1 MSNEEKDLRSGDQQI
16 SNCKTIKILSIIK
29 VMCKIIFLFG
39 SILHQNSIF
48 DPYIRMIMK
57 KFSILLL
64 FIGIYIT
71 SCNSTE
77 SKNTG
82 ETAMNNYPSAP
93 PLLNFSIINIYPH
106 DTASFTQGLA
116 FYKGQ
121 LYESTGSPENIPNN
135 GSWLGPVNL
144 QTGKSQKKIAL
155 SKEFF
160 GEGMTFLNDK
170 IYQITWQNHKGFVY
184 DAVTFKK
191 LKEFSYA
198 NDGWGLTNDGKNIIM
213 SDGSSILY
221 YLLPDSLTV
230 TKKIEVLDNNGSVPN
245 LNELEYI
252 NGFVYA
258 NQWETAYVL
267 KIDPTTGNVVGKFD
281 FSKLV
286 NEIKAKD
293 TSVDVLNGIAYD
305 STTHKI
311 FITGKKWP
319 SVYEVRF

>member
-1 MSNEEKDLRSGDQQI
+1 
-16 SNCKTIKILSIIK
+16 
-29 VMCKIIFLFG
+29 
-39 SILHQNSIF
+39 
-48 DPYIRMIMK
+48 MIMK
-57 KFSILLL
+57 KSSILLL
-64 FIGIYIT
+64 FIGIYLA

-77 SKNTG
+77 SKNAG

-93 PLLNFSIINIYPH
+93 PLLNFSIVNIYPH

-144 QTGKSQKKIAL
+144 ETGKAQKKITL
-155 SKEFF
+155 PKEFF
-160 GEGMTFLNDK
+160 GEGMTFLNDR
-170 IYQITWQNHKGFVY
+170 IYQITWENHKGFVY
-184 DAVTFKK
+184 DAVSFKK
-191 LKEFSYA
+191 LKEFSYT
-198 NDGWGLTNDGKNIIM
+198 NDGWGLANDGKSVIM

-221 YLLPDSLTV
+221 YLHPDSLMV

-252 NGFVYA
+252 NGFIYA

-267 KIDPTTGNVVGKFD
+267 KIDPSTGNVVGKFD

-286 NEIKAKD
+286 NEIRAKAA
-293 TSVDVLNGIAYD
+293 SVDVLNGIAYD
-305 STTHKI
+305 SITHKV

-319 SVYEVRF
+319 SIYEVRF